1 MFTAMFMS
9 TAILA
14 SRLLDSIWKVE
25 PELGFILVV
34 LYACCGQLVKLEW
47 CGVYMFGQ
55 LLTMQLCVARIF

>member
-25 PELGFILVV
+25 PELGLILVV